1 MLLTNQYTTDLKQI
15 KRQKRPVGNN
25 AYKGEPFYYKDIVC
39 AFDIETSKIKYN
51 VFIIKQIGRAHV

>member
-39 AFDIETSKIKYN
+39 AFDIETNLKLSESLFLRFVLYI
-51 VFIIKQIGRAHV
+51 

>member
-39 AFDIETSKIKYN
+39 AFDIETSKIKYKEEHGKS
-51 VFIIKQIGRAHV
+51 F